1 MEKRDPVFEGRL
13 PAIGAPPP
21 PSAYADGVT
30 GRSFLAYAPLSAL
43 VIGAFVGVWTRLP
56 IRVWYQ
62 DGRPTRFGKLTNR
75 AMGHYAALGIPSFSM
90 VTLDVPG
97 RQSGRMT
104 STVLVIARH
113 AGDDYLVSM
122 LGDGVDW
129 VRNAR
134 AAGGRV
140 VIRHGRAQACQLE
153 EVDVEKRGPIL
164 RAYLQR
170 APGGRPHFPIGP
182 DATVEAFA
190 EVAARYPV
198 FRVTKV

>member
-1 MEKRDPVFEGRL
+1 
-13 PAIGAPPP
+13 
-21 PSAYADGVT
+21 
-30 GRSFLAYAPLSAL
+30 
-43 VIGAFVGVWTRLP
+43 
-56 IRVWYQ
+56 
-62 DGRPTRFGKLTNR
+62 
-75 AMGHYAALGIPSFSM
+75 M
-90 VTLDVPG
+90 VTLDVPR

-153 EVDVEKRGPIL
+153 EVDVEKRGADPASL
-164 RAYLQR
+164 PTARARRETALSDR
-170 APGGRPHFPIGP
+170 AGCDGRG
-182 DATVEAFA
+182 V
-190 EVAARYPV
+190 R
-198 FRVTKV
+198 